1 MTAFREA
8 TSEGWES
15 VGDYSGKNK
24 SRDAFIGQMGFFSQ
38 LIPDLDWSVQA
49 MHQDGDVVTVR
60 SRATGTPNG
69 PFFGVNGEGRSFDIL
84 TIDIHELEN
93 GVIVRTPSRRRLGRC
108 ASATARPVAI
118 PQSRSLAMHRR
129 QLLAASAAAAATG
142 IAMATP
148 ATAQAAD
155 EGTQASL
162 DTVMAFMGAMGGG
175 DMDRMGALMAD
186 DIVWPKRRR
195 P

>member
-1 MTAFREA
+1 VQTFYDLLSNPGSESHVTAFREA

-93 GVIVRTPSRRRLGRC
+93 GVIVRTYHVEDW
-108 ASATARPVAI
+108 ATA
-118 PQSRSLAMHRR
+118 LR
-129 QLLAASAAAAATG
+129 QLSG
-142 IAMATP
+142 
-148 ATAQAAD
+148 Q
-155 EGTQASL
+155 
-162 DTVMAFMGAMGGG
+162 
-175 DMDRMGALMAD
+175 
-186 DIVWPKRRR
+186 
-195 P
+195 